1 MNLILVATLAVSSV
15 GTFAADM
22 SAKPMKL
29 MGYIS
34 DSKCT
39 AMHNSGAPDAGC
51 VKKCIAAGAKP
62 VFVDDAKKEVWAID
76 NPDTVSSDY
85 GKKVTLMATEDSSA
99 KTIHIAKVTSA
110 KDAAGSS
117 GMMDDMKK

>member
-1 MNLILVATLAVSSV
+1 MNRILVATLALSSV
-15 GTFAADM
+15 AAFAADM
-22 SAKPMKL
+22 SGKPMKL

-34 DSKCT
+34 DSKCA
-39 AMHNSGAPDAGC
+39 AMHNSSAPDAAC
-51 VKKCIAAGAKP
+51 VKKCISAGGKP

-85 GKKVTLMATEDSSA
+85 GKKVTLMATADSSA
-99 KTIHIAKVTSA
+99 KTIHITKVTSA
-110 KDAAGSS
+110 KDASGSS